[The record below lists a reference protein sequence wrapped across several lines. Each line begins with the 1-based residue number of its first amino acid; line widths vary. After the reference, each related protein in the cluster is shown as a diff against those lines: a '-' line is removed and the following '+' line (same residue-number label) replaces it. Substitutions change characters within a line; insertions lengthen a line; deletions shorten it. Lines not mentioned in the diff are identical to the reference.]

1 MLAGIRRTLAMGARV
16 WDFFQAHSSEEPGH
30 KSVLDKLGERLR
42 RADLLSDQQRLG
54 VAQERGAVARR
65 VELRRSISEELLP
78 HLVRVG
84 QVVEAERPDLAG
96 KFRTPSPNAPLR
108 VFRDSTRAMLNL
120 ATANRDPLVAKGLSQ
135 ALLDDLTVTLA
146 EFEKATVLAHE
157 GRRDHVG
164 ATADLK
170 QVTAEIVELVGQ
182 LDALNRYRFG
192 KDTELLAAWR
202 SARRVVGPFVSDG
215 EVPNGQEDGS
225 VPPEGGAAQ
234 AR

>member
-1 MLAGIRRTLAMGARV
+1 MLAGLRRTLAMGVRV
-16 WDFFQAHSSEEPGH
+16 WDFFQAHPSDEPGH
-30 KSVLDKLGERLR
+30 KYVLGKLEERLN
-42 RADLLSDQQRLG
+42 RADALSVQQSTGLIK
-54 VAQERGAVARR
+54 ERAAVARR
-65 VELRRSISEELLP
+65 TELRRRMSEELLP
-78 HLVRVG
+78 HLVQVG
-84 QVVEAERPDLAG
+84 QVVAEESPDLAG
-96 KFRTPSPNAPLR
+96 KFRMPKLNAPLR
-108 VFRDSTRAMLNL
+108 VFRDTTRAMLDL
-120 ATANRDPLVAKGLSQ
+120 ASANRDRFVAKGLSQ

-170 QVTAEIVELVGQ
+170 QVTTEIAELVGQ

-215 EVPNGQEDGS
+215 EVPKGQEDGS